1 MDPAH
6 TSSLA
11 ALQPF
16 VLLATT
22 TKSPS
27 PRFLADLIK
36 RATEA
41 AGTFV
46 FTELLQLPAIQSLR
60 SSDTPRESQ
69 AWLTVLEIFSWGT
82 YEEYKSTYSSAT
94 GFRTLG

>member
-1 MDPAH
+1 MDHIQSKA
-6 TSSLA
+6 LG

-16 VLLATT
+16 ILLATT

-41 AGTFV
+41 PGTYI
-46 FTELLQLPAIQSLR
+46 FTELLQLSPIQSLR
-60 SSDTPRESQ
+60 ASDTPAEFQ
-69 AWLTVLEIFSWGT
+69 AYLYLLEIFSWGT
-82 YEEYKSTYSSAT
+82 YEEYKSLLRLSMSQVN
-94 GFRTLG
+94 G